1 MKIPS
6 SLLWRI
12 QVAKLAHFRRF
23 FAGSGIGR
31 DDLVRRVSL
40 IRARM
45 RDEERKAVDEDGIAE
60 AALSSKR

>member
-1 MKIPS
+1 MR
-6 SLLWRI
+6 LT

-23 FAGSGIGR
+23 FAGAGIGS

-45 RDEERKAVDEDGIAE
+45 RDEERKAVDEDGFAK
-60 AALSSKR
+60 AALNSKR